1 MNAHRYRERGTAA
14 IEMVLVLG
22 FGIVLLAGT
31 VLFGRL
37 TMHMIA
43 MEKAVGGTAR
53 IIAALPRPM
62 LVADGAQNA
71 LPALGGAIVHDMAV
85 SAGLD
90 LAPRVSSVSVTC
102 DEGFCGLGSAA
113 TSITIGTNVVFT
125 DTVFGAY
132 TATFMPPTGS
142 LSLPFRYSQL
152 CAPIPSN
159 LP

>member
-22 FGIVLLAGT
+22 GGIVLLAGT
-31 VLFGRL
+31 VLFGRM
-37 TMHMIA
+37 TIHTIA
-43 MEKAVGGTAR
+43 MEKAIGSTAR

-62 LVADGAQNA
+62 LTGANA
-71 LPALGGAIVHDMAV
+71 RQELPALGGAMVRDMAV
-85 SAGLD
+85 AAGLD
-90 LAPRVSSVSVTC
+90 LAPPADSVSVVC
-102 DEGFCGLGSAA
+102 DEGFCGPGLNV
-113 TSITIGTNVVFT
+113 TTIAVGTNIVFT

-142 LSLPFRYSQL
+142 LSLSFRYSQL
-152 CAPIPSN
+152 CAPNSSN